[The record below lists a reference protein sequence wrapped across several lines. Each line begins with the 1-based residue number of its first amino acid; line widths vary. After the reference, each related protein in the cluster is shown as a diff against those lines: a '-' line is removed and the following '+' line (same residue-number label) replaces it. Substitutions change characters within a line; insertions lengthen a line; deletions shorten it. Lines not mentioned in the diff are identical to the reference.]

1 MAVLHSSLST
11 EGVFPSLALALFVV
25 GLALVSTFSSSIIS
39 LERQANI
46 ISLGIKTIFYPISI
60 IIYNV
65 YFHPLAKYPGPKLMA
80 ATRVPYMRMIISG
93 RFAQRT
99 KALHEKYG
107 HIVRIAPNEL
117 SFTDADAWKVIYGTR
132 TGHGQKQKD
141 LRFYPPTPGGAP
153 SIIYSDDADHS
164 RFRRLLSHAFSDN
177 SLRGQEPIIKSYVD
191 LLMQRLNE
199 NIAAGKNVLDMVSW
213 YNFATFDIIGDLAFG
228 EPFDCLKNS
237 TYHQWVHILFSHMKM
252 SAYANVARRLP
263 GSGRL
268 LKLIT
273 PKRVTAQRDWHFELT
288 KEKVQ
293 ARLGK
298 SNERPDFFG
307 NILKHSHTEKGFS
320 FPEMVSNGSTLI
332 IAGSETTATLL
343 SGVTYLLLRNPRVL
357 AKLQDEV
364 RSAFEKEEEID
375 LDSCNK
381 LEYCLATLTEALRMY
396 PPVSPGLPRI
406 VDAQGDLIAGN
417 WIPGG
422 VSSYPLDACYMVFSH
437 LVTLVRQSSLSV
449 TWPLAIPIPISPTQS
464 NSCLSVISMILAI
477 RMTIDMRCSHSA
489 SGLGTALD
497 ESKSLDW

>member
-1 MAVLHSSLST
+1 MRHGHDREWIVDGGDLAVVCLKEESDHPCRNERKNSILKVNSRAMAVIHSFSSVDGGLSSFAST
-11 EGVFPSLALALFVV
+11 LFVV
-25 GLALVSTFSSSIIS
+25 GGVLVSNFCLCFGDRLTLFYLGKILIYPLSI
-39 LERQANI
+39 
-46 ISLGIKTIFYPISI
+46 F
-60 IIYNV
+60 IYNV

-80 ATRVPYMRMIISG
+80 ASRVPYMRMIISG
-93 RFAQRT
+93 RFSQKV
-99 KALHEKYG
+99 KALHERYG
-107 HIVRIAPNEL
+107 TIVRIAPNEL
-117 SFTDADAWKVIYGTR
+117 SFTDGDAWKVIYGTR

-164 RFRRLLSHAFSDN
+164 RFRRLLSHAFSDS
-177 SLRGQEPIIKSYVD
+177 SLRGQEQIIKSYVD

-199 NIAAGKNVLDMVSW
+199 NIAAGKNVLDLVSW
-213 YNFATFDIIGDLAFG
+213 YNFTTFDIIGDLAFG

-237 TYHQWVHILFSHMKM
+237 NYHQWVHMLFSHMKM

-263 GSGRL
+263 GSGQL

-273 PKRVTAQRDWHFELT
+273 PKRVTAQRDWHFEMT

-293 ARLGK
+293 ARLDK

-307 NILKHSHTEKGFS
+307 NILKHNHTEKGFTL
-320 FPEMVSNGSTLI
+320 PEMISNGSTLI

-343 SGVTYLLLRNPRVL
+343 SGATYLLLKNPRVL
-357 AKLQDEV
+357 AKLKEEV
-364 RSAFEKEEEID
+364 RSTFTCEEEIN

-406 VDAQGDLIAGN
+406 VDPQGDMIAGN

-422 VSSYPLDACYMVFSH
+422 VSPTRICLSLICRSNSPWLPIDH
-437 LVTLVRQSSLSV
+437 RLRQS
-449 TWPLAIPIPISPTQS
+449 
-464 NSCLSVISMILAI
+464 
-477 RMTIDMRCSHSA
+477 
-489 SGLGTALD
+489 LGR
-497 ESKSLDW
+497 